1 MDAHTYRLEFSE
13 EQQWLRMD
21 NYTHRA
27 QTNGFETIADN
38 VTDFE
43 FRILE
48 AFIDYNG
55 KKMRLEKITNNE
67 ILEAMDFLVGFM
79 LRMGEYDIK
88 IASE

>member
-1 MDAHTYRLEFSE
+1 MDALTYRLEFSE

-27 QTNGFETIADN
+27 MTNGFETIADN
-38 VTDFE
+38 VSDFE

-48 AFIDYNG
+48 AYIDYYG
-55 KKMRLEKITNNE
+55 KRKRLEKITINE

-79 LRMGEYDIK
+79 LRMGEYKIK
-88 IASE
+88 IAPE